1 MQFDIWLNTTI
12 LTLFTLA
19 VIIIGLPAP
28 IYLLKKG
35 AEALQKYKFNK
46 VPNNFLIASGL
57 GNYSIEILFYGLIVF
72 IFSVWYLF
80 FYKGGQLNYNLM
92 QLKKLIM

>member
-19 VIIIGLPAP
+19 IILIGLPAS

-35 AEALQKYKFNK
+35 AEALLKYKFNK
-46 VPNNFLIASGL
+46 VPNNFLIAPGL
-57 GNYSIEILFYGLIVF
+57 GKYPVEILFYGSFMFV
-72 IFSVWYLF
+72 FSVWYLF
-80 FYKGGQLNYNLM
+80 FYKDGQLNNNFM